1 VSDEGLA
8 IGMLEVV
15 GLTAAIGAADAMAK
29 AAPIQLDGPF
39 MVGSGLVTVVA
50 RGEIAAV
57 MEAVEAGA
65 AAAGRLGHLSS
76 RHVIGRPF
84 GEVDAIFG
92 FEHEVVPPND
102 PT

>member
-1 VSDEGLA
+1 MA

-29 AAPIQLDGPF
+29 AAHVRLDGPF
-39 MVGSGLVTVVA
+39 LIGSGLVTVVA

-57 MEAVEAGA
+57 IEAVEAGA
-65 AAAGRLGHLSS
+65 VAAGRLGHLTA

-92 FEHEVVPPND
+92 FS
-102 PT
+102 TR

>member
-1 VSDEGLA
+1 VSEGGTA

-29 AAPIQLDGPF
+29 AAPVRLDGPF
-39 MVGSGLVTVVA
+39 MIGSGLVTVVA

-57 MEAVEAGA
+57 REAVEAGA
-65 AAAGRLGHLSS
+65 LVAGRLGHLAG

-84 GEVDAIFG
+84 GDVDTVFG
-92 FEHEVVPPND
+92 FEHEVTPPND
-102 PT
+102 